1 MSNET
6 IEQKTCRLA
15 IEVRP
20 QLLDYRNQIT
30 VATFY
35 YKQVEKM
42 IELAIAEGHA
52 ACVNAPARTLM
63 QMANMLPHGWTMQ
76 IDLQKGAGGVSLFG
90 PFDDLYEPDTGNGIE
105 ADMAQAVQFANFRN
119 AEQETAVN
127 GAWSR
132 FVAAMGNDMPAAPKK
147 EVNQ

>member
-20 QLLDYRNQIT
+20 QILDYRNQIT

-42 IELAIAEGHA
+42 IELAIACE
-52 ACVNAPARTLM
+52 TL
-63 QMANMLPHGWTMQ
+63 
-76 IDLQKGAGGVSLFG
+76 LQRIEEIERQAKDEVS
-90 PFDDLYEPDTGNGIE
+90 E
-105 ADMAQAVQFANFRN
+105 
-119 AEQETAVN
+119 
-127 GAWSR
+127 
-132 FVAAMGNDMPAAPKK
+132 
-147 EVNQ
+147 